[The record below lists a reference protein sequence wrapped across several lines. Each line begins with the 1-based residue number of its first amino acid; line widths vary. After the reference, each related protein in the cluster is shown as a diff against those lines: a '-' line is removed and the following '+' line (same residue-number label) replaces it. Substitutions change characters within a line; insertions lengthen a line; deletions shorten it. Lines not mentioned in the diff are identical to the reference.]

1 MKSQREGDKLGDWSR
16 METKALETSADRF
29 QGLREFFCNEQVE
42 YNLTRAGILFKYIGF
57 NKIKYTV
64 NLYDFIFVQPIL
76 SL

>member
-16 METKALETSADRF
+16 METKPLQTSDDTF
-29 QGLREFFCNEQVE
+29 QGLCEFFCNEQVR

-64 NLYDFIFVQPIL
+64 N
-76 SL
+76 